1 MDRQKH
7 LEEILEIEDCEVRE
21 EESYYYDDEFI
32 ESLGIEKEEY
42 RDMVKFI
49 LRKLYIYPL
58 MMKI

>member
-1 MDRQKH
+1 MIEMDRQKH

-32 ESLGIEKEEY
+32 ESLGIEKE
-42 RDMVKFI
+42 DIMKFI

-58 MMKI
+58 MMRI

>member
-32 ESLGIEKEEY
+32 ESLGIEKMNTE
-42 RDMVKFI
+42 I
-49 LRKLYIYPL
+49 WL
-58 MMKI
+58 KIF

>member
-32 ESLGIEKEEY
+32 ESLGIENISASEVSVINKNLWN
-42 RDMVKFI
+42 DTLKG
-49 LRKLYIYPL
+49 
-58 MMKI
+58 